1 MQLWQ
6 TKGHIM
12 RNVTLNGV
20 SVILSGHNQ
29 LSDIGL
35 VYRAH
40 EYMRFN
46 GNSIEYEGIS
56 KDDLK
61 QLSSIASEGI
71 TGCLQGIKSIA
82 NLMMFV
88 NWDDAGT
95 DDLNGVACVIAG
107 LCDIGQNMNGHAQE
121 LDTASSSLVHL

>member
-1 MQLWQ
+1 
-6 TKGHIM
+6 M

-20 SVILSGHNQ
+20 SVRLSSHNQ

-46 GNSIEYEGIS
+46 GNRIEYEGIS
-56 KDDLK
+56 KDDLS
-61 QLSSIASEGI
+61 QLSCIASEGI
-71 TGCLQGIKSIA
+71 SGYLDGIKSIA

-88 NWDDAGT
+88 NWEDAGT

-107 LCDIGQNMNGHAQE
+107 MCDIGQNMNGHAQT
-121 LDTASSSLVHL
+121 LDAALRGDAV